1 MRTDTKA
8 GASSGSRWRSAAAVL
23 AGLVFIFLTHTGTDQ
38 VLHLTGVYPP
48 WGEPMHDP
56 GLNALALA
64 YRILF
69 SIAGSYVTAWLAP
82 ARPMQ
87 HALTLG
93 GIGVVLSTAGAFVM
107 WGFGPNW
114 YPVALILVALP
125 CAWAGGA
132 LYIRGKTGPEPA

>member
-1 MRTDTKA
+1 MRTKRDA
-8 GASSGSRWRSAAAVL
+8 GRKLGGRWRSVAAIL
-23 AGLVFIFLTHTGTDQ
+23 GGLVFIFVTHIGTDQ

-48 WGEPMHDP
+48 LGEPMHDP
-56 GLNALALA
+56 RLYALALA
-64 YRILF
+64 YRIVF
-69 SIAGSYVTAWLAP
+69 SIAGCYVTAWLAP
-82 ARPMQ
+82 TKPMQ
-87 HALTLG
+87 HSLTLG

-132 LYIRGKTGPEPA
+132 LYASGKAEREPA

>member
-1 MRTDTKA
+1 MRTDTEVNPK
-8 GASSGSRWRSAAAVL
+8 SGSAWRSAAAVL
-23 AGLVFIFLTHTGTDQ
+23 AGLVFIFATHIGTDQ

-48 WGEPMHDP
+48 LGEPMHDP
-56 GLNALALA
+56 RLYALALA

-69 SIAGSYVTAWLAP
+69 SIAGCYVTAWLAP
-82 ARPMQ
+82 TRPMR
-87 HALTLG
+87 HALVLG
-93 GIGVVLSTAGAFVM
+93 GIGVALSTAGAFVM

-132 LYIRGKTGPEPA
+132 LYVRGRAGPEPA